1 MSLGIALQNQIAVL
15 QSRAF
20 EPKIVYTDPHST
32 FRSMTWEF
40 PEIEIDVGE
49 KGDYVAKVDVKIRR
63 IKETVRKVLAGL
75 PWSLPKQLVGD
86 LVAYAVSRLNIRW
99 TTALAENVCPKV
111 LFTEI
116 PVRHYE
122 HHGTAELR
130 MYCPTPSGKFY
141 WVMDPVEDRIEEQ
154 GETQ

>member
-1 MSLGIALQNQIAVL
+1 MHIEGNMFLITVTDPLNLTLQYKIENKGRMSLGIALQNQIAVL

-32 FRSMTWEF
+32 FRSMTREF
-40 PEIEIDVGE
+40 PGVEIDVGG

-63 IKETVRKVLAGL
+63 INETFRKVLAGL

-86 LVAYAVSRLNIRW
+86 LVAYAVSRLNIRR

-111 LFTEI
+111 
-116 PVRHYE
+116 
-122 HHGTAELR
+122 
-130 MYCPTPSGKFY
+130 
-141 WVMDPVEDRIEEQ
+141 
-154 GETQ
+154 